1 MRTNRP
7 GNARKLTLGLIFA
20 AALIGLAEV
29 VVRLSGVRST
39 YQHDGLGQ
47 WRVTSDL
54 QQQSFSE
61 SQGGHYFRVS
71 TNPDG
76 FRTHSGRERPDG
88 QARIALMGDS
98 TVFGWGVNDDESIA
112 AVAEAEL
119 GRMGHDVQVLN
130 LGQPGYSTAMVG
142 GLFQDTVLAYEPD
155 LTIVFIPMH
164 DYNKSLVSDLEFLQ
178 GAQTI
183 RGAVRTWMVQNI
195 ALYELL
201 RRRLYPLALKPQLLP
216 HEASQEDRVERVSI
230 DERRTVL
237 NQMRE
242 AAQAWGGEV
251 SVGLLPLYADLQRGS
266 GAEQSA
272 SGLAAVH
279 LTKRPG
285 LEALAAWS
293 DRHQR
298 PVFDLRNCC
307 ARGGK
312 DRTFPFDHSHLNA
325 LGSREVGVALAE
337 AIGTS
342 AVVLERDL

>member
-1 MRTNRP
+1 M
-7 GNARKLTLGLIFA
+7 TLGLIFA
-20 AALIGLAEV
+20 AALMGLAEV

-39 YQHDGLGQ
+39 YQHDELGQ

-71 TNPDG
+71 TNADG
-76 FRTHSGRERPDG
+76 FRTSSGRERPDG

-98 TVFGWGVNDDESIA
+98 TVFGWGVNDAESIA

-119 GRMGHDVQVLN
+119 GRMGHDVHVLN

-142 GLFQDTVLAYEPD
+142 GLFQDTVVAYEPD

-178 GAQTI
+178 GAQTV
-183 RGAVRTWMVQNI
+183 RGAIRAWLVQNV

-201 RRRLYPLALKPQLLP
+201 RRQLYPLALEPQLLP
-216 HEASQEDRVERVSI
+216 HEASQEERVERVSI

-242 AAQAWGGEV
+242 AALPWGGEV

-279 LTKRPG
+279 LTRRPG
-285 LEALAAWS
+285 LDDLADWS
-293 DRHQR
+293 DRHRR
-298 PVFDLRNCC
+298 PVFDLRDCC

-325 LGSREVGVALAE
+325 LGSREVGMALAE
-337 AIGTS
+337 AIVSSG
-342 AVVLERDL
+342 VVTQGDL